1 MPMPDMNGTILK
13 TYYLLDLAW
22 YRDGLRHLFEI
33 EPVPR
38 YTLLYLQTEQSSAAE
53 QGPLL
58 IAPQVVEAQEML
70 RQRVDAGIV
79 IELQSITEQDAVVA
93 HLRSLTQAQRDNGAS
108 VLLRYADPRL
118 YAGAYTSLSDSDRQR
133 LLGPMVSMSGQAL
146 GQPWTLAQPT
156 EAANHYTPPDRPFRL
171 TRHHERSIRAWR
183 GQALLQPIA
192 ERHGLP
198 LARLTEWYR
207 QMSSMGF
214 TSEHARVQGCE
225 RLARCQLDRAICP
238 SLGQE
243 IQALPDDWRNK
254 LTYLEARFSEQR
266 LSEDCLS
273 ERGSSYQGLIESSR
287 IDRNRIH
294 G

>member
-1 MPMPDMNGTILK
+1 MPDMNGMVQ

-33 EPVPR
+33 EPDPR
-38 YTLLYLQTEQSSAAE
+38 YTLLYLQTEQASAAE

-58 IAPQVVEAQEML
+58 IAPQAAEAQELL

-79 IELQSITEQDAVVA
+79 IELQSATAQETVVR

-118 YAGAYTSLSDSDRQR
+118 YAGIHASLSDSDRQR
-133 LLGPMVSMSGQAL
+133 LLGPIQSMSGQAL
-146 GQPWTLAQPT
+146 GQPWTLAQSA
-156 EAANHYTPPDRPFRL
+156 EAATRYTPPDSPFRL
-171 TRHHERSIRAWR
+171 TRHHVRCLEAWR

-198 LARLTEWYR
+198 LARLAEWYQ
-207 QMSSMGF
+207 QMPEMGF
-214 TSEHARVQGCE
+214 TTEFARVQGCE
-225 RLARCQLDRAICP
+225 HLARCQLNRAICP
-238 SLGQE
+238 SLVQE
-243 IQALPDDWRNK
+243 IQSISGDWKNK
-254 LTYLEARFSEQR
+254 LSHLKARFTERSLSEQVPPGQD
-266 LSEDCLS
+266 SAH
-273 ERGSSYQGLIESSR
+273 SSR
-287 IDRNRIH
+287 FGRSRAH